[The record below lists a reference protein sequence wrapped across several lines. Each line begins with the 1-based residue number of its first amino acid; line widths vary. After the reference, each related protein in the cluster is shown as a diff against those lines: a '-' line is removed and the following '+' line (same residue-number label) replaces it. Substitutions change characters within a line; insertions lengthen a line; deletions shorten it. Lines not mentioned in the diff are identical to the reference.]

1 MLELRRLLPEC
12 EDVNNKGC
20 RHGPIP
26 TPTICRMRFVLR
38 EPFHSLRRRFF
49 SRSPRAADSKAM
61 AGRQNGPRRGPE
73 VQAWLEARVAFAQR
87 PGRGLTAAQF
97 VGIFRGR
104 AGQTLAPHPASG
116 QLVPDHLAQFALLG
130 RFWGLASLHSESM
143 FGRATARLR
152 HRGSHVNMTTD
163 SRTYQLSRQGEPRGA
178 KGIPGQLEPGRPRHL
193 QCSPSRNGQE
203 RCDNRR
209 IM

>member
-1 MLELRRLLPEC
+1 M
-12 EDVNNKGC
+12 
-20 RHGPIP
+20 
-26 TPTICRMRFVLR
+26 TI
-38 EPFHSLRRRFF
+38 
-49 SRSPRAADSKAM
+49 
-61 AGRQNGPRRGPE
+61 
-73 VQAWLEARVAFAQR
+73 R
-87 PGRGLTAAQF
+87 PGLAGGPGGLCAAPWTWSHGLTAAQF

-178 KGIPGQLEPGRPRHL
+178 KGIPDLSGTEAKGASTRSVTHRLGLHL
-193 QCSPSRNGQE
+193 GSLSALGAHSGGGV
-203 RCDNRR
+203 
-209 IM
+209 